1 MWALAPPNILPQSLW
16 QRKRV
21 AEGLV
26 QQSDAESVVMILV
39 TLWTLVIWPPS
50 NCNWMGKCNLPVSQG
65 SIMEQI
71 WETLGSLPSCAQSEH
86 SLARPV
92 GGEQWNQIRK
102 SKVGWMLRN
111 KP

>member
-50 NCNWMGKCNLPVSQG
+50 NCNWMGKCNLPMSQG
-65 SIMEQI
+65 SIMEADMGN
-71 WETLGSLPSCAQSEH
+71 T
-86 SLARPV
+86 
-92 GGEQWNQIRK
+92 RK
-102 SKVGWMLRN
+102 SPQLCSVGAFTGQASGRGAVESD
-111 KP
+111 